1 MGANSCH
8 DVTPQVPR
16 HSGGDGSRIPSRR
29 KLQSSAIEL
38 HHSVSIAI
46 ANGAETIGSRQS
58 EVVRQVHPRFTL
70 SADLAYIAHQGCRN
84 AVLRQSATPSRMRA
98 AAPGTVRLGGA
109 RPRRFHRLAWT
120 VVLAASVAGT
130 AFVAAGM
137 LSPARAQTRVV
148 EIGESRVGS
157 VRVVQ
162 GKAADFA
169 GEPGVRRSVGGPFA
183 RGRRNR
189 RRGTLSGAVRR
200 LRAPVLSPN

>member
-1 MGANSCH
+1 
-8 DVTPQVPR
+8 V
-16 HSGGDGSRIPSRR
+16 
-29 KLQSSAIEL
+29 
-38 HHSVSIAI
+38 
-46 ANGAETIGSRQS
+46 
-58 EVVRQVHPRFTL
+58 

-162 GKAADFA
+162 GK
-169 GEPGVRRSVGGPFA
+169 PQ
-183 RGRRNR
+183 
-189 RRGTLSGAVRR
+189 TLQVSQGFVDLVAAVRTW
-200 LRAPVLSPN
+200 RA